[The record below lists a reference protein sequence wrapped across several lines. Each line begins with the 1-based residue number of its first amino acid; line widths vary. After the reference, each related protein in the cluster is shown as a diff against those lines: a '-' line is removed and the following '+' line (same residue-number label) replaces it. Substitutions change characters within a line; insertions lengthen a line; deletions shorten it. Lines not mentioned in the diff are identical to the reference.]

1 MRAVSACLVLLLA
14 ALPAAPGAQADA
26 TGPESAAPEACAATR
41 DKALGTLDEAK
52 LAIEMA
58 IDNDIAIAGSP
69 EYELL
74 QTKDQQDK
82 EIERERLKVWE
93 RYRRCVGKH
102 SPPPA
107 R

>member
-1 MRAVSACLVLLLA
+1 MKAVSACLALFLA
-14 ALPAAPGAQADA
+14 AVPAALGAQAGA
-26 TGPESAAPEACAATR
+26 VAPEPCAAAR

-58 IDNDIAIAGSP
+58 IDSDVAVAGSP

-74 QTKDQQDK
+74 QTKDQQVQ
-82 EIERERLKVWE
+82 EIEGERRKVWE

-102 SPPPA
+102 SPAPP